1 MHYYNYYILLL
12 IIYQNKFKIME
23 NNNEEKITIEKMM
36 LIQKSLAIMVKEKE
50 KMIQSQ
56 KKELEEKD
64 KEINRLKELNSNKN
78 KLDIKKPEEVYKFSK
93 NINISDIKELKQH
106 YDSEKLFLSDL
117 IATLKKDLEKKNE
130 LIEEMNK
137 ELDISRNNLELEKKL
152 NMKYF
157 QINSPLL
164 KLNSDKLKIDYHRIS
179 CENISLKLKLLNSD
193 EKLDILTK
201 NNETLIQEKENI
213 EKNLQEKNN
222 FYQNILKKMKNS
234 YDKLIK
240 NMSKISTKYHDSTKK
255 IMELSKYKIN
265 KEKEIKEL
273 NITNT
278 TLEKENTTL
287 KAENEGMRK
296 RIQTNEYQI
305 NSLKNEIK
313 DLEKTIAENKFS
325 KRVFFVSYT
334 YLSVPMNGNITI
346 EKDSNGEYVFIIENR
361 TSTRRVSF
369 LDVDVTIDPN
379 YKNKIIVNLLK
390 YKIKEEYTTSE
401 AKVLVETFNEFKK
414 KVIEMS
420 DIGSEARAQRDKN
433 EKFNKAQQRLNNFFN
448 I

>member
-1 MHYYNYYILLL
+1 
-12 IIYQNKFKIME
+12 ME
-23 NNNEEKITIEKMM
+23 KNNEEKISIEKML

-50 KMIQSQ
+50 QIIQSQ
-56 KKELEEKD
+56 KKEIEEKD
-64 KEINRLKELNSNKN
+64 KEITKLKEKHKSLE
-78 KLDIKKPEEVYKFSK
+78 KKPEEIYKFSQK
-93 NINISDIKELKQH
+93 INISDINELKQK
-106 YDSEKLFLSDL
+106 YDSDKLSLSEL
-117 IATLKKDLEKKNE
+117 IKSLKSDIEKKNQ
-130 LIEEMNK
+130 LIEQLNK
-137 ELDISRNNLELEKKL
+137 ELDISRTNLELERKL
-152 NMKYF
+152 NIKYF
-157 QINSPLL
+157 DLSSPLF
-164 KLNSDKLKIDYHRIS
+164 KSNTDKIRVDYYRIT
-179 CENISLKLKLLNSD
+179 CENVSMRVKLLNLE
-193 EKLDILTK
+193 EKIELISK
-201 NNETLIQEKENI
+201 NNESLIKEKESL
-213 EKNLQEKNN
+213 EKNIKEKNE

-234 YDKLIK
+234 YDKLVK
-240 NMSKISTKYHDSTKK
+240 NLSKLSKNYHESTKK

-265 KEKEIKEL
+265 KENEIKEL

-278 TLEKENTTL
+278 VLEKENLTL

-334 YLSVPMNGNITI
+334 YLSVPMSGNITI
-346 EKDSNGEYVFIIENR
+346 EKDIKGNFNFIIENR
-361 TSTRRVSF
+361 TSTRKMSF

-390 YKIKEEYTTSE
+390 AKIKEEYITSE

-414 KVIEMS
+414 KVIELT
-420 DIGSEARAQRDKN
+420 DVGSENKSLHGAN
-433 EKFNKAQQRLNNFFN
+433 EKIIEAQQKINNLFN